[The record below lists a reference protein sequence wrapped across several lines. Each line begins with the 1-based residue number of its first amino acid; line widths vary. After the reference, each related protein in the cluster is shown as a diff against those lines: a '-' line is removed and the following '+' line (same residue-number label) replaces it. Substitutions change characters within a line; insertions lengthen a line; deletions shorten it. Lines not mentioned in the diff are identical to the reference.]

1 LAVSVCLVAG
11 ALLPAALTAA
21 AFLSGLLLGWSGVAG
36 AAAGALLGH
45 LISAQLPAGAVPVP
59 GPAVLLPT
67 LTGALAAALG
77 AAAAATVPWLVFR
90 GTPGIGRGLPNLLSY
105 LWLLAAGA
113 MASVASAVIAGST
126 GWMAADPAGSSSLL
140 AAWTDAFEG
149 LTAIAIAA
157 PLGVIAADL
166 WGRRLMTPLRGEM
179 PARRTLDLTRVA
191 RFHPKSAGSATRIL
205 TAPEPEIGRR
215 AALGLAAVLAVTAV
229 VVPVVAVLPTG
240 GHWTLLL
247 YLAPIFWA
255 ATGFGLRGAV
265 ATASASA
272 LAFVA
277 AQTAWDA
284 LTAERLLAG
293 SALSWRSAHA
303 ELVLF
308 GLIGAFAG
316 LAAEREH
323 ALRNEVVHRNQL
335 LRQDLLRVVQ
345 ALVSAVEA
353 KDVYTEGHL
362 RRVSDYAVRVAETMG
377 LHGQALEMVFF
388 ASMLHDIGKIGVPE
402 EILTKEGPL
411 TPAETL
417 VMQQHAEAGARMLRN
432 LDVLRDAAPLVL
444 HHQERWD
451 GRRDGDYPGYPAGL
465 AGDAIPLGSRIIAV
479 VDAFDA
485 MTTDRPYRNALS
497 VSAAIAEL
505 REQAGSQFDPRVV
518 EVFVAQLEEHPWKV
532 EVA

>member
-1 LAVSVCLVAG
+1 MCRVAG

-21 AFLSGLLLGWSGVAG
+21 AFLSGRLLGWAGVAG

-45 LISAQLPAGAVPVP
+45 LISAQSAVGTYPVP
-59 GPAVLLPT
+59 GSAFLLDV
-67 LTGALAAALG
+67 LAAALG
-77 AAAAATVPWLVFR
+77 AATAAAVPWLVFR
-90 GTPGIGRGLPNLLSY
+90 GTSGIGRGLPNLLSY

-113 MASVASAVIAGST
+113 VAAVVSALIVWSIGWLAAGATAT
-126 GWMAADPAGSSSLL
+126 GSLL
-140 AAWTDAFEG
+140 AAWTDAFGG
-149 LTAIAIAA
+149 LAAIAFAA
-157 PLGVIAADL
+157 PLAAIAADL
-166 WGRRLMTPLRGEM
+166 WWRRGMKPIRGEM
-179 PARRTLDLTRVA
+179 PARRTLALTSVS
-191 RFHPKSAGSATRIL
+191 RFHPKGDGSATRIL
-205 TAPEPEIGRR
+205 TAPEPGFGRR
-215 AALGLAAVLAVTAV
+215 AALGLVEVLAVTAV
-229 VVPVVAVLPTG
+229 VVPVVAVLPAG

-255 ATGFGLRGAV
+255 ASALGLRGAV
-265 ATASASA
+265 GAASASA

-277 AQTAWDA
+277 AQAAWGA
-284 LTAERLLAG
+284 LITEPLVAG

-308 GLIGAFAG
+308 GLIGALAG
-316 LAAEREH
+316 VASEREN
-323 ALRNEVVHRNQL
+323 ALRSEVVHRNHL

-362 RRVSDYAVRVAETMG
+362 RRVSDYAVRAAETLG
-377 LHGQALEMVFF
+377 LQGQALEMVFF

-402 EILTKEGPL
+402 EILTKQGPL
-411 TPAETL
+411 TPEETR
-417 VMQQHAEAGARMLRN
+417 VMQQHAEVGARMLRN

-444 HHQERWD
+444 HHQERFD
-451 GRRDGDYPGYPAGL
+451 GRRDGAYPGYPAGL

-485 MTTDRPYRNALS
+485 LTTDRPYRKALS
-497 VSAAIAEL
+497 AEAAIAEL

-518 EVFVAQLEEHPWKV
+518 EVFVQQLEAHPWKAA
-532 EVA
+532 VA